1 MSGIGL
7 GDGYAH
13 AYDHT
18 YREDY
23 LVAAQKLNVKADIH
37 EFEMVGNGT
46 AIVTAYELRAWDL
59 SPFMATPQMVSRPGY
74 IKDSIFQEIDLE
86 TNEVIFQWR
95 ASDHIN
101 MGDSYSGLSSPSSG
115 SVFSTPGHA
124 ADLGPKTA
132 LPCPFPT
139 T

>member
-1 MSGIGL
+1 MSEIGL
-7 GDGYAH
+7 GNGFAH

-23 LVAAQKLNVKADIH
+23 LVAAQKLKVKADIH

-46 AIVTAYELRAWDL
+46 AIVTAYELLSWDL
-59 SPFMATPQMVSRPGY
+59 SPFMATSQHLSRRGY

-86 TNEVIFQWR
+86 TNEVLFQWR

-101 MGDSYSGLSSPSSG
+101 MADSYQDIPNPSWG
-115 SVFSTPGHA
+115 SVLPRPSRPPLFS
-124 ADLGPKTA
+124 
-132 LPCPFPT
+132 FPQLKRG
-139 T
+139 